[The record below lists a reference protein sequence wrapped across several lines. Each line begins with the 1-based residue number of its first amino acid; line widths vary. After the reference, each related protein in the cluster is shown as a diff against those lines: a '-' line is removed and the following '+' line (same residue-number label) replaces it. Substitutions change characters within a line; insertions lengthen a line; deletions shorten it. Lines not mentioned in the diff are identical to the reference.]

1 MKWLLMLLFD
11 AFADA
16 AMVLLVMLLML
27 LLLLLLLL
35 LKCMAGWWKMRQTKT
50 ESQITSAKDI
60 GPLDWRLAWQPA
72 PQLLWPMHGYIG
84 SY

>member
-16 AMVLLVMLLML
+16 AMVLLVM
-27 LLLLLLLL
+27 LLLLLLL

-60 GPLDWRLAWQPA
+60 GPLDWRLAWRPA
-72 PQLLWPMHGYIG
+72 PRLLWPMHGYIG